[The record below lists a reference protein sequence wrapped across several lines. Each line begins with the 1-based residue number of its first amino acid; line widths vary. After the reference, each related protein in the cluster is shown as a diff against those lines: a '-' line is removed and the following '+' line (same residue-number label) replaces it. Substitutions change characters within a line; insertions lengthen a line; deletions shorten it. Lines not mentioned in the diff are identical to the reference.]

1 LRFSCPGRERIQ
13 SSVGCLM
20 IRFKVIRF
28 LPVLL
33 LTVLSLAGCSGP
45 FKGGVNPPG
54 TATVSLTLV
63 SHTPPASPS
72 LLSYKVTILSVTLTP
87 TTGTAFTFTPSPA
100 PVIELMRLQ
109 SDTAF
114 LGTLLK
120 VPAGTYSNITVSL
133 GSPQITFLNNTSVT
147 ITNASSA
154 SGSCTVNAICT
165 ISPNATGLPKVSTTP
180 FPITVSANTQIGLGI
195 DFNLSNSITITGG
208 TMTVTF
214 TPATAGVNVLSAFD
228 LPRANA
234 NLGTNQLELIEDFTG
249 VVSISGS
256 TVTITSPTRGVLTTT
271 STSASFFDQ
280 SPPPTNLCPS
290 APSNCAAAGQV
301 ASVDA
306 FLNTD
311 GTFSLKEFEPLNAT
325 QQDFIEGTVVAIN
338 PTSQTQ
344 FTIVTTD
351 KIKAATN
358 SLISLLNTGDVVTV
372 NITNLAQGF
381 LVDSKGL
388 TVQNSFGS
396 SYNLFFGQTNTT
408 AIHPGQTVALHVTA
422 FTAASGNTLA
432 VATADTVI
440 LRWTRL
446 RANVF
451 STTSFTINIDT
462 LPAYFGFTSSSSQA
476 VVQAFLSGPLGTDGV
491 TNLDGVANSA
501 SGLTTGQ
508 AVGLRVLYFQNAGNT
523 ANPAFFAAKI
533 RQP

>member
-1 LRFSCPGRERIQ
+1 
-13 SSVGCLM
+13 M

-33 LTVLSLAGCSGP
+33 LAVLSLAACSGP
-45 FKGGVNPPG
+45 FKGGVTPPGPG

-63 SHTPPASPS
+63 SDTPPASPS
-72 LLSYKVTILSVTLTP
+72 LLSYKVTVLSVTLTP

-114 LGTLLK
+114 LGTLLNN
-120 VPAGTYSNITVSL
+120 VPAGTYSSITVSL
-133 GSPQITFLNNTSVT
+133 GSPQITFLNNTTAT

-154 SGSCTVNAICT
+154 SGSCTVGAICT
-165 ISPNATGLPKVSTTP
+165 ISPNAAGLPKVSTTP
-180 FPITVSANTQIGLGI
+180 FPITLFANAKIGLGI
-195 DFNLSNSITITGG
+195 DFNLSNSITVTGG
-208 TMTVTF
+208 TLTVTF
-214 TPATAGVNVLSAFD
+214 TPATAGVNVLSAFN

-256 TVTITSPTRGVLTTT
+256 TVTITSATRGKLITT

-290 APSNCAAAGQV
+290 APSNCAAAGQI
-301 ASVDA
+301 ASIDA

-338 PTSQTQ
+338 ASSPTQSQ
-344 FTIVTTD
+344 FTIVATD
-351 KIKAATN
+351 KIQAATN
-358 SLISLLNTGDVVTV
+358 SLISALNTGDVLIV
-372 NITNLAQGF
+372 NIPNLAQGF

-388 TVQNSFGS
+388 AVSSFSS
-396 SYNLFFGQTNTT
+396 SYSDFSGQTTT
-408 AIHPGQTVALHVTA
+408 SAIHLGQTVALHVSA

-432 VATADTVI
+432 VATADTVT

-451 STTSFTINIDT
+451 STTSASINIDT
-462 LPAYFGFTSSSSQA
+462 LPAYFGFSTSSQE
-476 VVQAFLSGPLGTDGV
+476 VVQAFLSGSLGADGV
-491 TNLDGVANSA
+491 TNLDGVANNTL
-501 SGLTTGQ
+501 GLTTAK

-523 ANPAFFAAKI
+523 ANPAYFAAKI

>member
-1 LRFSCPGRERIQ
+1 MANADQP
-13 SSVGCLM
+13 SVGCLM
-20 IRFKVIRF
+20 IRFKLICF

-33 LTVLSLAGCSGP
+33 LAVLSLAACSGP
-45 FKGGVNPPG
+45 LKQCTTCGGG
-54 TATVSLTLV
+54 SATVSLTLV
-63 SHTPPASPS
+63 SDTPPASPS
-72 LLSYKVTILSVTLTP
+72 LLSYKVTVLSVTLTP

-100 PVIELMRLQ
+100 LVIELMRLQ

-114 LGTLLK
+114 LGTLLN
-120 VPAGTYSNITVSL
+120 VPASTYSSITVSL
-133 GSPQITFLNNTSVT
+133 GSPQITFLNNTSAT

-154 SGSCTVNAICT
+154 SGSCTVNAVCT
-165 ISPNATGLPKVSTTP
+165 ISPNATGLPIVSTTP
-180 FPITVSANTQIGLGI
+180 FPITLSANTQIGLGI
-195 DFNLSNSITITGG
+195 DFNLSNSITVTGG

-214 TPATAGVNVLSAFD
+214 MPATAGVNVLSAFD

-249 VVSISGS
+249 VVSINGS
-256 TVTITSPTRGVLTTT
+256 TVTITSRARGVLTTT
-271 STSASFFDQ
+271 ITSASFFDQ

-290 APSNCAAAGQV
+290 APGNCAAAGQI

-311 GTFSLKEFEPLNAT
+311 GTLSLKEFEPLNAT
-325 QQDFIEGTVVAIN
+325 QQDFVEGTVVAIN

-351 KIKAATN
+351 KIQAATN
-358 SLISLLNTGDVVTV
+358 SLIGALNTGDVVTV
-372 NITNLAQGF
+372 NIPNLMQGF

-388 TVQNSFGS
+388 GVSSFS
-396 SYNLFFGQTNTT
+396 SYSFFSGQTTTT
-408 AIHPGQTVALHVTA
+408 AIHPGQTVALHVSA
-422 FTAASGNTLA
+422 FTAASGTTLA
-432 VATADTVI
+432 VLTADTVT

-451 STTSFTINIDT
+451 STTSGSINIDT
-462 LPAYFGFTSSSSQA
+462 LPASFGFSSSSQE
-476 VVQAFLSGPLGTDGV
+476 VVQAFLSGSLGADGV
-491 TNLDGVANSA
+491 TNLDGVANDA
-501 SGLTTGQ
+501 TGLTTGKP
-508 AVGLRVLYFQNAGNT
+508 VGLRVLYFQNAGNT

>member
-1 LRFSCPGRERIQ
+1 
-13 SSVGCLM
+13 M
-20 IRFKVIRF
+20 IRFKLIRF

-33 LTVLSLAGCSGP
+33 LAVLSLAACSGP
-45 FKGGVNPPG
+45 FKGGVNNPPG

-63 SHTPPASPS
+63 SDTPSASPS
-72 LLSYKVTILSVTLTP
+72 LLSYKVTVLSVTLTP

-100 PVIELMRLQ
+100 PVVELMRLQ

-114 LGTLLK
+114 LGTLPK

-133 GSPQITFLNNTSVT
+133 GSPQITLLNNTNAT

-154 SGSCTVNAICT
+154 SGSCTANAICT
-165 ISPNATGLPKVSTTP
+165 ISPNATGLPIVSTTP
-180 FPITVSANTQIGLGI
+180 FPITLSANTQVGLGI

-214 TPATAGVNVLSAFD
+214 TPATAGVNVLSAFN
-228 LPRANA
+228 LPRVNA

-256 TVTITSPTRGVLTTT
+256 TVTITSATRGALTTT

-290 APSNCAAAGQV
+290 APGNCAAAGQI

-311 GTFSLKEFEPLNAT
+311 GTLSLKEFEPLNAT
-325 QQDFIEGTVVAIN
+325 QQDFVEGTVVAVN
-338 PTSQTQ
+338 PSSQTQ

-351 KIKAATN
+351 KIQAATN
-358 SLISLLNTGDVVTV
+358 SLIGALNTGDVLTV
-372 NITNLAQGF
+372 NIPSLSQGF

-388 TVQNSFGS
+388 AVSTFS
-396 SYNLFFGQTNTT
+396 SYSLFSGQTTT
-408 AIHPGQTVALHVTA
+408 SAIFTGQTVALHVSA
-422 FTAASGNTLA
+422 FTAASGTTLA

-446 RANVF
+446 RANVL
-451 STTSFTINIDT
+451 STTSFTINIGT
-462 LPAYFGFTSSSSQA
+462 LPGYFGFSSSSQQE
-476 VVQAFLSGPLGTDGV
+476 VVQAFLSGSLGADGV
-491 TNLDGVANSA
+491 TNLDGVANNA

-508 AVGLRVLYFQNAGNT
+508 AVGLRVLYFQNTANT

>member
-1 LRFSCPGRERIQ
+1 
-13 SSVGCLM
+13 M
-20 IRFKVIRF
+20 IRFNVIRF

-33 LTVLSLAGCSGP
+33 LIVLSLAACSGP
-45 FKGGVNPPG
+45 FKGGVTPPGTG

-63 SHTPPASPS
+63 SDTPPASPS
-72 LLSYKVTILSVTLTP
+72 LLSYKVTVLSVTLTP

-114 LGTLLK
+114 LGTLLNN
-120 VPAGTYSNITVSL
+120 VPAGTYSSITVSL
-133 GSPQITFLNNTSVT
+133 GSPQITFLNNTTAT

-154 SGSCTVNAICT
+154 SGSCTVGAICT
-165 ISPNATGLPKVSTTP
+165 ISPNAAGLPKVSTTP
-180 FPITVSANTQIGLGI
+180 FPITLSANAKIGLGI
-195 DFNLSNSITITGG
+195 DFNLSNSITVTGG

-214 TPATAGVNVLSAFD
+214 TPATAGVNVLSAFN

-271 STSASFFDQ
+271 GTSASFFDP
-280 SPPPTNLCPS
+280 SPDGSICPS
-290 APSNCAAAGQV
+290 PAPSNCAAAGQI

-351 KIKAATN
+351 NIKAAPN
-358 SLISLLNTGDVVTV
+358 SVITTLNTGDVVTV
-372 NITNLAQGF
+372 NIPNLTQGF
-381 LVDSKGL
+381 LVDTKGL
-388 TVQNSFGS
+388 AVSSFASYSDFS
-396 SYNLFFGQTNTT
+396 SQTTTT
-408 AIHPGQTVALHVTA
+408 AIHPGQTVALHLTA

-451 STTSFTINIDT
+451 STTSFAINIDT
-462 LPAYFGFTSSSSQA
+462 LPAYFGFTPSSQE
-476 VVQAFLSGPLGTDGV
+476 VVQAFLSGSLGADGV
-491 TNLDGVANSA
+491 TNLDGVANNA
-501 SGLTTGQ
+501 SGLTPGK
-508 AVGLRVLYFQNAGNT
+508 AVGLRVLYFQNTGNT

>member
-1 LRFSCPGRERIQ
+1 MNRSKTLS
-13 SSVGCLM
+13 
-20 IRFKVIRF
+20 F

-33 LTVLSLAGCSGP
+33 LTALSLAACSGP
-45 FKGGVNPPG
+45 YKPCTVNCVVTG
-54 TATVSLTLV
+54 TGTISVTLV
-63 SHTPPASPS
+63 SDTAPASPS
-72 LLSYKVTILSVTLTP
+72 LLSYKVTVLQVILTP
-87 TTGTAFTFTPSPA
+87 TTGAAVTFTPTPA

-114 LGTLLK
+114 LGTLLN
-120 VPAGTYSNITVSL
+120 VPVGTYSSITVSL
-133 GSPQITFLNNTSVT
+133 GSPQITFLNNTSAT

-154 SGSCTVNAICT
+154 SGSCVVNAICT
-165 ISPNATGLPKVSTTP
+165 ISPNAAGLPKIS
-180 FPITVSANTQIGLGI
+180 FPITLSSSAKIGVGI
-195 DFNLSNSITITGG
+195 DFNLTNSITVTGG

-214 TPATAGVNVLSAFD
+214 TPATAGVNVLSAFN

-249 VVSISGS
+249 VVSINGS
-256 TVTITSPTRGVLTTT
+256 TVTITSPTRGMLPTT
-271 STSASFFDQ
+271 STSTSFFDQ

-290 APSNCAAAGQV
+290 APSNCAVAGQI

-338 PTSQTQ
+338 PNSQTQ

-351 KIKAATN
+351 RIKAATN
-358 SLISLLNTGDVVTV
+358 SVISALNTGDVLTV
-372 NITNLAQGF
+372 NIPTLNQGF

-388 TVQNSFGS
+388 TVSTFGS
-396 SYNLFFGQTNTT
+396 YSFFSGQTTTT
-408 AIHPGQTVALHVTA
+408 AIHPGQTVALHVSA

-432 VATADTVI
+432 VATADTVM

-446 RANVF
+446 RADVF

-462 LPAYFGFTSSSSQA
+462 LPAYFGFATSFQE
-476 VVQAFLSGPLGTDGV
+476 VVQAFLTAPLGTDGV
-491 TNLDGVANSA
+491 TNLDGVANNA
-501 SGLTTGQ
+501 SGLTTGKP
-508 AVGLRVLYFQNAGNT
+508 VGLRVLYFQNPGNT

>member
-1 LRFSCPGRERIQ
+1 MNRRKTLSYFPA
-13 SSVGCLM
+13 
-20 IRFKVIRF
+20 
-28 LPVLL
+28 LL
-33 LTVLSLAGCSGP
+33 LTTLSLAACSGP
-45 FKGGVNPPG
+45 KGGVNPPTG

-63 SHTPPASPS
+63 SDAPPASPS
-72 LLSYKVTILSVTLTP
+72 LLSYKVTVISVTLTP
-87 TTGTAFTFTPSPA
+87 TTGAAFTFTPNPA

-120 VPAGTYSNITVSL
+120 VPLGTYSSITVSL
-133 GSPQITFLNNTSVT
+133 GSPQITFLNNTSAT

-165 ISPNATGLPKVSTTP
+165 ISPNAAGLPKVTTAP
-180 FPITVSANTQIGLGI
+180 FPVTLTSNAKIGLGI
-195 DFNLSNSITITGG
+195 DFNLSNSITVTGG

-214 TPATAGVNVLSAFD
+214 TPATAGVNVLSAFN
-228 LPRANA
+228 LPRLNA

-249 VVSISGS
+249 VVGINGS
-256 TVTITSPTRGVLTTT
+256 TVTITSLTRGALTAT
-271 STSASFFDQ
+271 STTASFFDQ

-290 APSNCAAAGQV
+290 APANCAAAGQI

-306 FLNTD
+306 FLNND
-311 GTFSLKEFEPLNAT
+311 GTISLKEFEPLNAT
-325 QQDFIEGTVVAIN
+325 QQDFIEGIVAIN

-358 SLISLLNTGDVVTV
+358 SVITTLNTGDVVTV
-372 NITNLAQGF
+372 NIPSLTQGF
-381 LVDSKGL
+381 LVDTKGL
-388 TVQNSFGS
+388 AVTTFA
-396 SYNLFFGQTNTT
+396 SYSDFSGQTTTT
-408 AIHPGQTVALHVTA
+408 AIHPGQTVALHITA

-451 STTSFTINIDT
+451 STTSFTINVDT
-462 LPAYFGFTSSSSQA
+462 LPSYFGFTSSSQA
-476 VVQAFLSGPLGTDGV
+476 VVQAFLNAPLGTDGV
-491 TNLDGVANSA
+491 TNLDGVANDA
-501 SGLTTGQ
+501 TGLATGKP
-508 AVGLRVLYFQNAGNT
+508 VGLRVLYFQNTGNT

>member
-1 LRFSCPGRERIQ
+1 MNRRKTLS
-13 SSVGCLM
+13 
-20 IRFKVIRF
+20 F
-28 LPVLL
+28 LPILL

-45 FKGGVNPPG
+45 FKGGTKPPGG

-63 SHTPPASPS
+63 SDTPPASPS
-72 LLSYKVTILSVTLTP
+72 LLSYKVTVLSVTLTP
-87 TTGTAFTFTPSPA
+87 ATGTAFTFTPSPA

-114 LGTLLK
+114 LGTLLN
-120 VPAGTYSNITVSL
+120 VPVGTYTSITVSL
-133 GSPQITFLNNTSVT
+133 GSPQITFLNSTSATV
-147 ITNASSA
+147 TNATSA
-154 SGSCTVNAICT
+154 SGSCTVGAICT
-165 ISPNATGLPKVSTTP
+165 ISPSAAGLPKITTAP
-180 FPITVSANTQIGLGI
+180 FPVTLSGGAKIGLGI
-195 DFNLSNSITITGG
+195 DFNLNNSISVTGG

-214 TPATAGVNVLSAFD
+214 TPATAGVNVLSAFN

-234 NLGTNQLELIEDFTG
+234 NLGANQLELIEDFTG

-271 STSASFFDQ
+271 STSTSFFDQ

-290 APSNCAAAGQV
+290 APSNCAAAGQI

-306 FLNTD
+306 FLNSD

-338 PTSQTQ
+338 TTSQTQ

-358 SLISLLNTGDVVTV
+358 SVITTLNTGDVLTV
-372 NITNLAQGF
+372 SIPNLTQSF

-388 TVQNSFGS
+388 AVQNSFGS
-396 SYNLFFGQTNTT
+396 SYNLFFGQTTTT
-408 AIHPGQTVALHVTA
+408 AIHTGQTVALHVTA

-446 RANVF
+446 RANVV
-451 STTSFTINIDT
+451 STTSASININA
-462 LPAYFGFTSSSSQA
+462 LPLYFGFTPSSQE
-476 VVQAFLSGPLGTDGV
+476 VVQAFFNGPLGTQGV
-491 TNLDGVANSA
+491 TNLDGVANNA

-508 AVGLRVLYFQNAGNT
+508 PVALRVLYFQNAGNT